1 MVIFSK
7 LFCRFTGK
15 DYETDNDDKTEAA
28 TTQID
33 NEKVLESFHF
43 DIQSEIFI
51 HLDLKLI

>member
-1 MVIFSK
+1 MDGVILVIFDKIIFSK

-43 DIQSEIFI
+43 DI
-51 HLDLKLI
+51 